1 MTQRTSKTSKQSKQ
15 HTAKMQQNESKIQ
28 QQQIRETYKNSNEVA
43 DLSFANNYINN
54 NNQIATDKSAT
65 ENILKLQQAYLS
77 VVFWIANLYCV
88 WSSAS
93 NYKIHVQ
100 KLGSRTWQEVLHE
113 IKCSTKYVGFLVPN
127 H

>member
-1 MTQRTSKTSKQSKQ
+1 MSQGTSKTSKQPKQ
-15 HTAKMQQNESKIQ
+15 HTAKMQQNEPKIQ
-28 QQQIRETYKNSNEVA
+28 QLKTLETYKNSNEVA

-65 ENILKLQQAYLS
+65 ENIIKLQQTYLS

-93 NYKIHVQ
+93 NCKIHMQ
-100 KLGSRTWQEVLHE
+100 KLGSPIW
-113 IKCSTKYVGFLVPN
+113 
-127 H
+127 